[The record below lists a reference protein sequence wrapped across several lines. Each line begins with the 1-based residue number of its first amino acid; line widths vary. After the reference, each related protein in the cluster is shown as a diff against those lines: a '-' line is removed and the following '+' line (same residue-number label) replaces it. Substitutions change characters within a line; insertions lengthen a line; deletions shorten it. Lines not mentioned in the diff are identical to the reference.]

1 MNVKECVANFL
12 RRETKLYDERESRRQ
27 SLLLEIVP
35 QIQQVLKCYPSV
47 DRAYLFGSILR
58 KGDFRKNS
66 DVDIAVEGL
75 ACEHYFELWRELE
88 EVLKITIDLR
98 PVTETLAQTIA
109 LTGQK
114 IYDRK
119 DSSSY
124 QPNRK

>member
-1 MNVKECVANFL
+1 MNVKECVVNFL